1 MIKVTTLNKKE
12 IVLNCD
18 HIEKM
23 EAVPE
28 TIVTLT
34 NGKVYLLANT
44 IDEVMEKVIQ
54 YKNKIYS
61 SKF

>member
-28 TIVTLT
+28 TIITLT

-54 YKNKIYS
+54 YKNKIYN

>member
-12 IVLNCD
+12 IVLNCN

-28 TIVTLT
+28 TIITLT
-34 NGKVYLLANT
+34 NGKVYLLADT
-44 IDEVMEKVIQ
+44 IDEVVEKVIE
-54 YKNKIYS
+54 YKNKIYN

>member
-1 MIKVTTLNKKE
+1 MIKVTTLNKKD

-28 TIVTLT
+28 TIITLT
-34 NGKVYLLANT
+34 NGKVYLLADT
-44 IDEVMEKVIQ
+44 IDEVVEKVIE
-54 YKNKIYS
+54 YKNKIYN

>member
-34 NGKVYLLANT
+34 NGKVYLLTNT

-54 YKNKIYS
+54 YKNKTYN